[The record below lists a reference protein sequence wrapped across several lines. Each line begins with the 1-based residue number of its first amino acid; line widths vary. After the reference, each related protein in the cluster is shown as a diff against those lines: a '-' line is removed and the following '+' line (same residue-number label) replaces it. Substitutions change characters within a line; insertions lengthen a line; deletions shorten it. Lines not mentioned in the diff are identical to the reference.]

1 MFVMNIGTRSQV
13 ITLCPSWR
21 KNIKCNFGWFAQ
33 VKIGTKKSQKIKQ
46 KMQHT
51 FIKVTSAYISNGLL
65 YIKEF
70 EYLCG
75 SNGEVVAPGYRTK
88 LWLGSTFFAKLFKRI
103 PDLESREKFTPIRRK
118 MAKQKVPEKKKV
130 VVVEEEEDDVEE
142 EEEQEEDSEVGEEE
156 EGEEGENEVE
166 DGATTEGSWLQM

>member
-1 MFVMNIGTRSQV
+1 
-13 ITLCPSWR
+13 
-21 KNIKCNFGWFAQ
+21 
-33 VKIGTKKSQKIKQ
+33 
-46 KMQHT
+46 MQHT

-103 PDLESREKFTPIRRK
+103 PDLESREKFTPIRRVTRK
-118 MAKQKVPEKKKV
+118 WPNRKCQRKRR
-130 VVVEEEEDDVEE
+130 
-142 EEEQEEDSEVGEEE
+142 
-156 EGEEGENEVE
+156 
-166 DGATTEGSWLQM
+166 L

>member
-1 MFVMNIGTRSQV
+1 MAWLFLVFFLDQCTMSFMEKKYKMSLWLVCASQD
-13 ITLCPSWR
+13 WY
-21 KNIKCNFGWFAQ
+21 Q
-33 VKIGTKKSQKIKQ
+33 KSQKIKQ

-103 PDLESREKFTPIRRK
+103 PDLESREKFTLIRRK

-142 EEEQEEDSEVGEEE
+142 EEEQKEDSEVGEEE
-156 EGEEGENEVE
+156 EEEGENEVE
-166 DGATTEGSWLQM
+166 YVK